1 MGHTVPRFFMPLY
14 NGHRFS
20 NNFKTDVA
28 MGYNCQLLS
37 MKQNYFIAAVMLTTS
52 FGMISCGTQ
61 KLPDDMEMPIAINT
75 INSVGLKELNLQHG
89 TDYIIMNTVSADAT
103 VIYTI
108 HKKGKQVSIK
118 EENGE
123 FKIEWSKDKNSE
135 KMYRSDYEGTARF
148 GFLNND
154 YGRVLMD
161 VIAPEY
167 IVRNL
172 AIYRLI
178 NQAKV
183 RGADGVIE
191 PIISTSAEDKGNE
204 IVFKT
209 TASAKLMKLNADAK

>member
-1 MGHTVPRFFMPLY
+1 
-14 NGHRFS
+14 
-20 NNFKTDVA
+20 
-28 MGYNCQLLS
+28 MGYNSQRLS
-37 MKQNYFIAAVMLTTS
+37 MKQKFFIVATMLTAS
-52 FGMISCGTQ
+52 FGMISCGVQ
-61 KLPDDMEMPIAINT
+61 KLPDDVEMPIAVNT

-89 TDYIIMNTVSADAT
+89 TDYTILNTVSADAT
-103 VIYTI
+103 VIYI
-108 HKKGKQVSIK
+108 SHKKGKHISIE

-123 FKIEWSKDKNSE
+123 FKIEWKKDK
-135 KMYRSDYEGTARF
+135 KGGKLYRSDYEGIARF

-154 YGRVLMD
+154 YGRVFTD
-161 VIAPEY
+161 VVAPEY

-183 RGADGVIE
+183 RGADGVVE
-191 PIISTSAEDKGNE
+191 PVISTSSEGNGYR